1 MRILVIGCGRMGAG
15 LARRLEEEGH
25 TLSAVDSDAG
35 ALARLGATFK
45 GQTVCGDGMDRDVLV
60 NAGIE
65 RADGLAAVTGSDE
78 VNVVVARMARQ
89 IFHVPQV
96 TARIYDPRKA
106 EIYRRLGLATVAPVT
121 WGIARMAESLA
132 VREVNPVLS
141 LASGAVEIVEVRVPP
156 QLAGRTVGDIIVP
169 GEIDVVAVQRGGTAF
184 LPDDTTRLRTGDE
197 IYVAAVS
204 GATTRLVSMLGVP

>member
-1 MRILVIGCGRMGAG
+1 MRRRHGPDGACCRRHR
-15 LARRLEEEGH
+15 ARTGWL
-25 TLSAVDSDAG
+25 
-35 ALARLGATFK
+35 
-45 GQTVCGDGMDRDVLV
+45 
-60 NAGIE
+60 
-65 RADGLAAVTGSDE
+65 VTGSDE

-141 LASGAVEIVEVRVPP
+141 LASGAVEIVQVRVPP

-169 GEIDVVAVQRGGTAF
+169 GEIDVV
-184 LPDDTTRLRTGDE
+184 
-197 IYVAAVS
+197 
-204 GATTRLVSMLGVP
+204 GATAGRPSCLTKRRG